1 MGYTGG
7 TFMVVSYYGLSC
19 LKLQSGD
26 AVIVADP
33 FGKGAEFPAPRFEAR
48 VVFFT
53 DPEAKK
59 GISIAGDP
67 RVFAIPGEYEAGDV
81 SFVGFNAGSAT
92 PFLVEWEGIKS
103 LFLGTLSDVEKAD
116 MIIDFAGTV
125 DILYLV
131 PSGSPSVLQKIVAN
145 IDPRIIVPL
154 MGADIKKSAFDGFV
168 KELGEKPEKID
179 KLTIKK
185 KSLPAEGQRV
195 VILERA

>member
-1 MGYTGG
+1 
-7 TFMVVSYYGLSC
+7 MVVSYYGLSC

-53 DPEAKK
+53 DPAAKK
-59 GISIAGDP
+59 DISIAGDP

-81 SFVGFNAGSAT
+81 SFVGFNAGGVT
-92 PFLVEWEGIKS
+92 PFLVEWEGIRS
-103 LFLGTLSDVEKAD
+103 LFLGNLDDVDIAD
-116 MIIDFAGTV
+116 TIIDFAGTV

-131 PSGSPSVLQKIVAN
+131 PSGSPSALQKIVSN
-145 IDPRIIVPL
+145 IDPRIIIPL
-154 MGADIKKSAFDGFV
+154 MGDEMKKSAFDSFI
-168 KELGEKPEKID
+168 KELGEKPEKMD

-185 KSLPAEGQRV
+185 KGLPAEGQRV
-195 VILERA
+195 IVLERA

>member
-1 MGYTGG
+1 
-7 TFMVVSYYGLSC
+7 MVVSYYGLSC

-33 FGKGAEFPAPRFEAR
+33 FGKGAQFPAPRFEAR

-59 GISIAGDP
+59 DISIAGEP
-67 RVFAIPGEYEAGDV
+67 RVFGIPGEYEAGDI
-81 SFVGFNAGSAT
+81 SFVGFGSTGVT
-92 PFLVEWEGIKS
+92 PFLVEWEGIRS
-103 LFLGTLSDVEKAD
+103 LFLGTLSDVETAD

-131 PSGSPSVLQKIVAN
+131 PSGTPSALQKIVSN
-145 IDPRIIVPL
+145 IDPRIVVPL
-154 MGADIKKSAFDGFV
+154 MGDGVKKSAFDNFV
-168 KELGEKPEKID
+168 KELGEKPEKMD

-185 KSLPAEGQRV
+185 KGLPAEGQRV

>member
-1 MGYTGG
+1 
-7 TFMVVSYYGLSC
+7 MVISYYGLSC

-59 GISIAGDP
+59 DISIAGDP
-67 RVFAIPGEYEAGDV
+67 RIFAFPGEYEAGDI
-81 SFVGFNAGSAT
+81 SFVGFGTPGVT
-92 PFLVEWEGIKS
+92 PFLVEWEGIRS
-103 LFLGTLSDVEKAD
+103 LFLGNLSDVDVAD
-116 MIIDFAGTV
+116 TIIDFAGTV

-131 PSGSPSVLQKIVAN
+131 PSGSSSALQKIVAN

-154 MGADIKKSAFDGFV
+154 MGEDMKKSAFDAFI
-168 KELGEKPEKID
+168 KELGEKPEKMD

-185 KSLPAEGQRV
+185 KGLPQDGQRII
-195 VILERA
+195 ILERA